1 MKHVYHS
8 ILFSALDRYGSL
20 LFFLVSTGILARLL
34 TPREFGIYS
43 VVNAITTIVATSF
56 QEFGGANYLI
66 QKPSLTEQ
74 NIRTAF
80 TIVFTMSAT
89 FTVLLF
95 MLRDVIADFFSQPG
109 MQVAVAISSVNF
121 LLSPFSL
128 TVAALLRRDLSFAVL
143 TRCNLA
149 GNFVTAV
156 TSIGLAV
163 QGYSFMAPIIGVL
176 AGNTV
181 IATLLIAAKR
191 DLRMFRPSLAGY
203 QEVLHFG
210 TYSSSVALVN
220 VLYSLAPQLILARV
234 LDFSAVGLYSRA
246 TSMTQIFDRLVL
258 QVMSPVIGP
267 AIFAH
272 ARAGGDLK
280 RAYLRTIEL
289 VTALQWPFLA
299 FLALLANPI
308 ILIWLGSSWSEIV
321 PLIRMLCV
329 ASLSLF
335 AACLTYPTLVAV
347 GRIKDT
353 LRASL
358 ISLPPSLAAIFV
370 ASFFGVNAVAAS
382 ALFALPLQAAVAN
395 YFVGRQIGMKPID
408 VFHALLKSGLVTVCS
423 TSGAMIGLTLAK
435 YGSVE
440 PAAELLISSLCAAAA
455 WVGSLILTAHPILGQ
470 IRLLLGSLRIGAE
483 RVIATR

>member
-34 TPREFGIYS
+34 TPREFGIYA
-43 VVNAITTIVATSF
+43 VVNALATIVATSF

-66 QKPSLTEQ
+66 QKPSLSQQ

-80 TIVFTMSAT
+80 TIVFAISAA
-89 FTVLLF
+89 FTVMLF
-95 MLRDVIADFFSQPG
+95 VLRDLIADFFSQQG
-109 MQVAVAISSVNF
+109 MQLALSVSCLNF

-128 TVAALLRRDLSFAVL
+128 TIAALLRRDLSFAAL

-163 QGYSFMAPIIGVL
+163 LGYSFMAPVIGVL
-176 AGNTV
+176 AGNSV
-181 IATLLIAAKR
+181 ITAMLLATKR
-191 DLRMFRPSLAGY
+191 DLRIFRPSLAGY
-203 QEVLHFG
+203 KEVLHFG
-210 TYSSSVALVN
+210 TYSSAVAFVN
-220 VLYSLAPQLILARV
+220 ILYNLAPQLILARV
-234 LDFSAVGLYSRA
+234 LDFTVVGLYSRA
-246 TSMTQIFDRLVL
+246 TSMTQVFDRLFL

-280 RAYLRTIEL
+280 RVYLRSIEL
-289 VTALQWPFLA
+289 LTSLQWPFLT

-308 ILIWLGSSWSEIV
+308 ILIWLGSAWSETV
-321 PLIRMLCV
+321 PLVRMLCI

-347 GRIKDT
+347 GRIKDS
-353 LRASL
+353 LLASL
-358 ISLPPSLAAIFV
+358 LSLPPSLAAIFV

-382 ALFALPLQAAVAN
+382 ALVALPLQAAVAN

-408 VFHALLKSGLVTVCS
+408 LFNALLKSGIVTVFS
-423 TSGAMIGLTLAK
+423 TTGAMIGLALSK
-435 YGSVE
+435 YGPSG
-440 PAAELLISSLCAAAA
+440 PAAELLISGMCAAAA
-455 WVGSLILTAHPILGQ
+455 WGGGLILTAHPVVDH
-470 IRLLLGSLRIGAE
+470 IRSLLGGWGLGD
-483 RVIATR
+483 RVVHTN